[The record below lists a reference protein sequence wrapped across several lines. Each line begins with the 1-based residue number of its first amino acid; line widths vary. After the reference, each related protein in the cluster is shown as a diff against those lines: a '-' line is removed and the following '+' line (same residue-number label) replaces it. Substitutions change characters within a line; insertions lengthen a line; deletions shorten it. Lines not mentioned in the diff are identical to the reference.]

1 MCDRLQQKDVPLDE
15 ESWDDNNKV
24 QSCEAVQYHKFSLSF
39 SSINLVDSEEMF
51 KRLLDTEFQDI
62 DIVGID
68 CEWKPNFGGQKN
80 ELALMQIAT
89 RQKVFILDII
99 KIGTKVPE
107 LWQNLGKF
115 LFNNCDILKLGF
127 GFTSDILMIKQS
139 LPDLNFTPKQ
149 IGFLDLL
156 SLWKVLDKYPNVKL
170 PFEGSRSGPSLSTL
184 VNQCLGF
191 PLNKSDQ
198 FSNWEKRPLRDSQL
212 VYAAL
217 DAYCL
222 IEIYDIIKQCCER
235 VDFSFDDTCYNLMVN
250 EKMPKKKVKKFPL
263 CKKSGKTEVEIPQP
277 PSPHLHPVPATT
289 LKVVCDTMLQG
300 LGKNLRRCGIDAAI
314 LENQQDHMECVRLAQ
329 DQQRYILTKGV
340 VFNKVSLIET
350 VMDFFILN
358 LNHLFF
364 FFV

>member
-1 MCDRLQQKDVPLDE
+1 MFNRLHQSYGFGLNA
-15 ESWDDNNKV
+15 ESWDDDTKV
-24 QSCEAVQYHKFSLSF
+24 QSHEAVQYHKFSLSF
-39 SSINLVDSEEMF
+39 SSIKLVDTEETFRKMI
-51 KRLLDTEFQDI
+51 DNEFQNI

-68 CEWKPNFGGQKN
+68 CEWKPNFGGQTN

-89 RQKVFILDII
+89 RQNVFILDIV

-127 GFTSDILMIKQS
+127 AFSSDILMIKQS

-149 IGFLDLL
+149 IGKLDLL
-156 SLWKVLDKYPNVKL
+156 SLWQHFDKYPKVKL
-170 PFEGSRSGPSLSTL
+170 PFEGSRGGPSLSTL
-184 VNQCLGF
+184 VSQCLGF
-191 PLNKSDQ
+191 PLDKSDQ

-222 IEIYDIIKQCCER
+222 IEIYDIIKQSCEK
-235 VDFSFDDTCYNLMVN
+235 VDFPFDETCYNLMVK
-250 EKMPKKKVKKFPL
+250 EKMSKKKVKKLPYSS
-263 CKKSGKTEVEIPQP
+263 KSEKLEVDIPQP
-277 PSPHLHPVPATT
+277 PSPHLLPVPAGN

-314 LENQQDHMECVRLAQ
+314 LENQQDHMECVRFAQ
-329 DQQRYILTKGV
+329 DQQRYILTKGS
-340 VFNKVSLIET
+340 VFNKVRLEDIW
-350 VMDFFILN
+350 VDFYIVFLV
-358 LNHLFF
+358 FQ
-364 FFV
+364 VY